1 MIIEGCAMTLE
12 YATDLEINPN
22 VESRFSDNHDD
33 SITQVSAIGEEI
45 SVSHNSNATPSAF
58 GWEFQFNA
66 AIVIM
71 LNAMPAA
78 KEVKVEGEVEDIEV
92 FLNDGKKIFAQAKSC
107 MTPEDA
113 TNALRDLKKALGTLS
128 AASQT
133 GHAQSLFFVTNR
145 PDPFKIPKTIHRFSN
160 GYSCVPYS
168 DLPDTCKNRIEEII
182 QKQKLSLEKEKLS
195 VLVFDFSGE
204 GSNRYR
210 IVKQRIAE
218 FLVSLGDNYGGW
230 AQKAMERW
238 QLSFG
243 KNASSKSKRI
253 TKQEM
258 IWPLIVWM
266 CERGTHEWLQ
276 DFDEAT
282 CDQISSTFGK
292 MINETSER
300 FEFVTKV
307 MSDFALFQKQN
318 SGLTQKEV
326 TKKFITE
333 KSMSFR
339 EEFDLSGLD
348 ANTAKAIMELT
359 VEKVLRER
367 VFISKMKKAV
377 NL

>member
-1 MIIEGCAMTLE
+1 MTSE
-12 YATDLEINPN
+12 QASDFIVNPN
-22 VESRFSDNHDD
+22 IESRFSDKHDD
-33 SITQVSAIGEEI
+33 SITEVSAIGEEM
-45 SVSHNSNATPSAF
+45 SVSPNSNATPSAF

-66 AIVIM
+66 AIIIM
-71 LNAMPAA
+71 LNAIQSA

-92 FLNDGKKIFAQAKSC
+92 FLNDGKKIFAQAKGC
-107 MTPEDA
+107 TTPDDA

-128 AASQT
+128 VASQT
-133 GHAQSLFFVTNR
+133 GQAQSLVFVTNR
-145 PDPFKIPKTIHRFSN
+145 PNPFKKPATMYRFSN

-168 DLPDTCKNRIEEII
+168 DLPDECKKRIEDIAH
-182 QKQKLSLEKEKLS
+182 KQKLTLEKEKLS
-195 VLVFDFSGE
+195 VLVFDFAGE
-204 GSNRYR
+204 EPNRYR

-230 AQKAMERW
+230 AQKAMDRW

-253 TKQEM
+253 SKRDM
-258 IWPLIVWM
+258 VWPLIVWM

-307 MSDFALFQKQN
+307 MSDFVLFQKQN

-348 ANTAKAIMELT
+348 ANTAKAVMELT

>member
-1 MIIEGCAMTLE
+1 MTSEQSTCL
-12 YATDLEINPN
+12 DINLN
-22 VESRFSDNHDD
+22 VESRFSDQQDD
-33 SITQVSAIGEEI
+33 SITEVSTIGEGI
-45 SVSHNSNATPSAF
+45 SVSPNSNATPSAF

-71 LNAMPAA
+71 LNAMCEA

-92 FLNDGKKIFAQAKSC
+92 FLNDGRKIFAQAKGC
-107 MTPEDA
+107 MTPEDS
-113 TNALRDLKKALGTLS
+113 TNALRDLRKALGTLS
-128 AASQT
+128 GASQT
-133 GHAQSLFFVTNR
+133 GQAQSLFFVTNR
-145 PDPFKIPKTIHRFSN
+145 PDPFKMPNTIHRFSN
-160 GYSCVPYS
+160 GYSCVSYS
-168 DLPDTCKNRIEEII
+168 DLPDTCKDRIEKII
-182 QKQKLSLEKEKLS
+182 HEKKLSLEKEKLS

-218 FLVSLGDNYGGW
+218 FLMTLGDNYGGW
-230 AQKAMERW
+230 AQKAMDRW

-253 TKQEM
+253 SKRDM

-266 CERGTHEWLQ
+266 CERGTHECLQ
-276 DFDEAT
+276 DYDEST
-282 CDQISSTFGK
+282 CDQISSAFGK

-318 SGLTQKEV
+318 QGLIQKDV
-326 TKKFITE
+326 TKKFISE

-339 EEFDLSGLD
+339 EEFDLSGLE
-348 ANTAKAIMELT
+348 ANAAKVVMELT
-359 VEKVLRER
+359 VEKVLRDR
-367 VFISKMKKAV
+367 VFISKVKKAV